1 MHEII
6 KTISSQPKFNEERLA
21 IDLAICHSVLQK
33 TTEET
38 YMNQINR
45 TELKS
50 IELASSISLN
60 QPEIKAAFE
69 SKSKPWVED
78 PSLKSKS
85 LAEYAA
91 WHCDTKNQRIY
102 SLKAFQMNPFK
113 ILNSKQLSNSFLIT

>member
-1 MHEII
+1 MREMI
-6 KTISSQPKFNEERLA
+6 KTISSQSKLNEERPA
-21 IDLAICHSVLQK
+21 TNLAICRSVLQK

-60 QPEIKAAFE
+60 QLIIKAAFE
-69 SKSKPWVED
+69 SKSTPWVED
-78 PSLKSKS
+78 LSLKSRS

-91 WHCDTKNQRIY
+91 RYGDTKNYRIY
-102 SLKAFQMNPFK
+102 VLKALQMNPFK
-113 ILNSKQLSNSFLIT
+113 KLN

>member
-1 MHEII
+1 MHEMS
-6 KTISSQPKFNEERLA
+6 KSISSQLKFNEERLG
-21 IDLAICHSVLQK
+21 IDLAICREVLQQPSEK
-33 TTEET
+33 T
-38 YMNQINR
+38 YLNQITR